1 MANSIIL
8 EKLEA
13 IKLRYEEIG
22 QQITDPAVMADMK
35 RYVKL
40 NKEYCDLKPLIEAYS
55 EYRNVLSNLEEAR
68 QILQNEKDEELRE
81 MAKEEVEILGQ
92 QVEMLE
98 ERIKLLLL
106 PSDPED
112 DRSEERRV
120 GKECRSRW
128 SPYH

>member
-22 QQITDPAVMADMK
+22 QQITDPEVMADMK

-40 NKEYCDLKPLIEAYS
+40 NKEYCDLRPLIEAYG

-68 QILQNEKDEELRE
+68 QILQNEKDDELRE
-81 MAKEEVEILGQ
+81 MAKEIGRASCR
-92 QVEMLE
+92 
-98 ERIKLLLL
+98 ER
-106 PSDPED
+106 
-112 DRSEERRV
+112 V
-120 GKECRSRW
+120 
-128 SPYH
+128 

>member
-22 QQITDPAVMADMK
+22 QQITDSEVMADMK

-40 NKEYCDLKPLIEAYS
+40 NKEYCDLRPLIEAYG

-81 MAKEEVEILGQ
+81 MAKEEVETLGQ
-92 QVEMLE
+92 QEIGRAHV
-98 ERIKLLLL
+98 
-106 PSDPED
+106 
-112 DRSEERRV
+112 
-120 GKECRSRW
+120 
-128 SPYH
+128 